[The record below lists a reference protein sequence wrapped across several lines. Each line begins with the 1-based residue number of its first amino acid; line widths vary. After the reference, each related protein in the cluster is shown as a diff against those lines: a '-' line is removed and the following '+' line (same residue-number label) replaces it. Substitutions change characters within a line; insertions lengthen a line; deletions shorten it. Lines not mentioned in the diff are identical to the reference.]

1 MSFLP
6 TYPLVFLPNRIKANL
21 EAKVTPTKPTANKL
35 QHGRGSLPRKPY
47 PKVSLK
53 GYTSIYP
60 LGRQSRPPQKLAI
73 QPKFNPPVR
82 SKIKLVKFKEAV
94 GVIRYLGWFFTGTVS
109 VLLIKELLAG
119 AEVIDLVPGI
129 ILLCL
134 KTGLI
139 LALNHGANYLE
150 QAQKDDRQELARKYW
165 QDNLAANQDYYQ
177 QLPQLLRDNHLK
189 VNPQLKL
196 SLRERNKSKTSTPK
210 LKVNRGIAKTEAQKG
225 VSEAY
230 FFTYLQRYFA
240 DCELNSDYFALNDA
254 IGYTTDFSLIVPGG
268 YAIDIEIDEPY
279 EGKSKAPHHC
289 QDNDKDRNR
298 NNYLLQQGWIVI
310 RFSEYQ
316 VVRHPE
322 SCCCLIALVLSKLG
336 CDRYLEPLKD
346 FANLPTDRAWTSSSV
361 KGMVARKY
369 RESYLA
375 KAGLFTYD
383 AAREKRNLK
392 VAQAQKARKK
402 RRFKSQKKS

>member
-6 TYPLVFLPNRIKANL
+6 TYPLVFLPDGVKANL
-21 EAKVTPTKPTANKL
+21 EAEATPTKPAVNKL
-35 QHGRGSLPRKPY
+35 QHGRSSLPRF
-47 PKVSLK
+47 
-53 GYTSIYP
+53 
-60 LGRQSRPPQKLAI
+60 PQKLAI
-73 QPKFNPPVR
+73 QPKFNPPVIR
-82 SKIKLVKFKEAV
+82 KIKLVKLKEAV
-94 GVIRYLGWFFTGTVS
+94 GVIRYLGWFFTGAVS
-109 VLLIKELLAG
+109 VLLIRELLAG

-139 LALNHGANYLE
+139 SALNYGASYLE
-150 QAQKDDRQELARKYW
+150 QAQQDDRQELARKYW
-165 QDNLAANQDYYQ
+165 QDNLLANQDYYQ
-177 QLPQLLRDNHLK
+177 QLPDLLRDHHLK

-196 SLRERNKSKTSTPK
+196 SLRKRNKSKTLSFK

-230 FFTYLQRYFA
+230 FLTYLQRYFA

-289 QDNDKDRNR
+289 QDDDKDRNR
-298 NNYLLQQGWIVI
+298 NNYLCKLGWIVI

-322 SCCCLIALVLSKLG
+322 SCCRLIALVLSKLG
-336 CDRYLEPLKD
+336 CDRYLDARSLAPDGDAGSHRYLEPLKD
-346 FANLPTDRAWTSSSV
+346 FANLPTDRAWTSGSV

-392 VAQAQKARKK
+392 VAQAEKARKK
-402 RRFKSQKKS
+402 RRFKSPKKS

>member
-6 TYPLVFLPNRIKANL
+6 TYPLIFLPDEVKANL
-21 EAKVTPTKPTANKL
+21 EAKATPTKPAVNKL
-35 QHGRGSLPRKPY
+35 QHGRIEP
-47 PKVSLK
+47 
-53 GYTSIYP
+53 
-60 LGRQSRPPQKLAI
+60 RQSRPPQKLAI
-73 QPKFNPPVR
+73 QPKFDPPVR
-82 SKIKLVKFKEAV
+82 SKIKLVKLKEAV

-109 VLLIKELLAG
+109 VLLIGELLAG

-150 QAQKDDRQELARKYW
+150 QAQQDDRQELARKYW

-177 QLPQLLRDNHLK
+177 QLPDLLRDNHLK
-189 VNPQLKL
+189 ANPRLKL

-254 IGYTTDFSLIVPGG
+254 IGYTTDFSLIFPEG
-268 YAIDIEIDEPY
+268 YALDIEIDEPY

-289 QDNDKDRNR
+289 QDDDKDRNR
-298 NNYLLQQGWIVI
+298 NNYLCKLGWIVI

-322 SCCCLIALVLSKLG
+322 SCCRLIALVLSKLG

-361 KGMVARKY
+361 KGMVARQY

-392 VAQAQKARKK
+392 VAQAEKARKK

>member
-1 MSFLP
+1 
-6 TYPLVFLPNRIKANL
+6 
-21 EAKVTPTKPTANKL
+21 
-35 QHGRGSLPRKPY
+35 
-47 PKVSLK
+47 
-53 GYTSIYP
+53 
-60 LGRQSRPPQKLAI
+60 
-73 QPKFNPPVR
+73 
-82 SKIKLVKFKEAV
+82 
-94 GVIRYLGWFFTGTVS
+94 
-109 VLLIKELLAG
+109 LLIGELLAG

-150 QAQKDDRQELARKYW
+150 QAQQDDRQELARKYW

-177 QLPQLLRDNHLK
+177 QLPDLLRDNHLK
-189 VNPQLKL
+189 VNPRLKL

-254 IGYTTDFSLIVPGG
+254 IGYTTDFSLIVPGD

-289 QDNDKDRNR
+289 QDDDKDRNR
-298 NNYLLQQGWIVI
+298 NNYLRKLGWIVI

-322 SCCCLIALVLSKLG
+322 SCCRLIALVLSKLG

-361 KGMVARKY
+361 KGMVARQY

-392 VAQAQKARKK
+392 VAQAEKARKK